1 MNSGNLIEEINE
13 RANAGKWCKRLYCT
27 TCTADDLRAAL
38 AAHSSAEIIE
48 SLKALDDDFIATNF
62 DLFLFA
68 VVHASKNSS
77 PEDTLNTLGATPAAG
92 YLRLAIAHHAAGI
105 ERSRKY
111 DEQNSPEALRAL
123 RLAKKTRQLN
133 ASQPHRDLKSADKD
147 VKRSVIEM
155 LNSLPTTSLIEVIS
169 TDDFEIPKR
178 AIGGTVFERVKDQI
192 RKDEVSPDDK
202 IAINALAIAHGGH
215 WKKLERLIVRAAQTS
230 DS

>member
-48 SLKALDDDFIATNF
+48 SLKALDDDFIAENF

-68 VVHASKNSS
+68 VVNASTHSS
-77 PEDTLNTLGATPAAG
+77 PEDTLNTLGAKPAAG

-111 DEQNSPEALRAL
+111 DEQNSPEGLRAL
-123 RLAKKTRQLN
+123 RLAKKARQLN

-155 LNSLPTTSLIEVIS
+155 LNSLLTTPLLEVIS
-169 TDDFEIPKR
+169 KDDFQISKR
-178 AIGGTVFERVKDQI
+178 AIGGMVFERIQEHI
-192 RKDEVSPDDK
+192 RKGEISPGDK

-215 WKKLERLIVRAAQTS
+215 WKKLERLIVRAS
-230 DS
+230 HKN

>member
-27 TCTADDLRAAL
+27 TCTARALRAAL

-48 SLKALDDDFIATNF
+48 SLKALDDDFIAANF

-68 VVHASKNSS
+68 VVNASKHSS
-77 PEDTLNTLGATPAAG
+77 PEDTLFMLGATPAAG
-92 YLRLAIAHHAAGI
+92 YFRLAIAHHAAGI

-111 DEQNSPEALRAL
+111 DEQNSPEALRSL

-178 AIGGTVFERVKDQI
+178 AIGGMVFERVKEQI

-202 IAINALAIAHGGH
+202 IAISALAIAHGGH
-215 WKKLERLIVRAAQTS
+215 WKKLERLIVRASQKN
-230 DS
+230 

>member
-1 MNSGNLIEEINE
+1 MNSGNLIEDINE

-27 TCTADDLRAAL
+27 TCTARDLRVAL

-62 DLFLFA
+62 GLFLFA
-68 VVHASKNSS
+68 VVNASKNSS
-77 PEDTLNTLGATPAAG
+77 HEDTLNTLGATPAAG

-105 ERSRKY
+105 ERLRKY

-133 ASQPHRDLKSADKD
+133 ASQSHRDLKSADKD

-178 AIGGTVFERVKDQI
+178 AIGGMVFERVKEQI
-192 RKDEVSPDDK
+192 RKDEVSLDDK
-202 IAINALAIAHGGH
+202 IAISALAIAHGGH
-215 WKKLERLIVRAAQTS
+215 WKKLERLIVRASQKN
-230 DS
+230 

>member
-1 MNSGNLIEEINE
+1 MNSGNLIEDVNE

-27 TCTADDLRAAL
+27 TCTARNLRAAL

-48 SLKALDDDFIATNF
+48 SLKALDDDFIAANF

-68 VVHASKNSS
+68 VVNASKNSS
-77 PEDTLNTLGATPAAG
+77 HEDTLNTLGATPAAG

-178 AIGGTVFERVKDQI
+178 AIGGMVFERVKEQI

-202 IAINALAIAHGGH
+202 IAISALAIAHGGH
-215 WKKLERLIVRAAQTS
+215 WKKLERLIVRASQKN
-230 DS
+230 

>member
-27 TCTADDLRAAL
+27 TCTARDLRAAL

-92 YLRLAIAHHAAGI
+92 YLRLTIAHHAAGI

-155 LNSLPTTSLIEVIS
+155 LNSLPTTRLLEVIS
-169 TDDFEIPKR
+169 KDDFQIPKR
-178 AIGGTVFERVKDQI
+178 AIGGMVFDRVFEQI

-202 IAINALAIAHGGH
+202 SKIRSLAIAHGGH
-215 WKKLERLIVRAAQTS
+215 WKKLESLLFRASKKQP
-230 DS
+230 

>member
-1 MNSGNLIEEINE
+1 MNSGNLIEDVNE

-27 TCTADDLRAAL
+27 TCTARNLRAAL

-48 SLKALDDDFIATNF
+48 SLKALDDDFIASNF

-68 VVHASKNSS
+68 VVNASKHSS
-77 PEDTLNTLGATPAAG
+77 PEDTLFMLGATPAAG

-111 DEQNSPEALRAL
+111 GEKNSPEALRAL

-155 LNSLPTTSLIEVIS
+155 LNSLPTTPLLEVIS
-169 TDDFEIPKR
+169 KDDFQIPKR
-178 AIGGTVFERVKDQI
+178 AIGGMVFDRVFEQI

-202 IAINALAIAHGGH
+202 SKIRSLAIAHGGH
-215 WKKLERLIVRAAQTS
+215 WKKLESLLFRASKKQP
-230 DS
+230 